1 MYARETLTLL
11 PQVEWIVRCTDSK
24 EGRISLQGLECRLV
38 FHLTKEGMTETPV
51 ETLEKVLGP
60 HFIWTGFLTSLDT

>member
-1 MYARETLTLL
+1 MCVRETRTLL
-11 PQVEWIVRCTDSK
+11 PQVEWIPRCTDTK
-24 EGRISLQGLECRLV
+24 EGRISMQGLECRLV

-60 HFIWTGFLTSLDT
+60 HFIWTGVLTSLDT

>member
-1 MYARETLTLL
+1 MYARGTLTLL
-11 PQVEWIVRCTDSK
+11 PQVEWIPRCTDSK

-38 FHLTKEGMTETPV
+38 FHLTKEGMSESAL

-60 HFIWTGFLTSLDT
+60 HLIWTGVLTSLDT

>member
-1 MYARETLTLL
+1 M
-11 PQVEWIVRCTDSK
+11 
-24 EGRISLQGLECRLV
+24 QGLECRLV

-60 HFIWTGFLTSLDT
+60 HFIWTGVLTSLDT